1 MTETRAC
8 SGEIIG
14 IDKRYDSVC
23 LAIFLTPEDSID
35 PALRCGMSH
44 DIDYDNFG
52 RDVEIFIRLAVMG
65 NKPHY

>member
-1 MTETRAC
+1 MTETCAC

-35 PALRCGMSH
+35 PAQ
-44 DIDYDNFG
+44 
-52 RDVEIFIRLAVMG
+52 IFEWKIGTKV
-65 NKPHY
+65 KVIE

>member
-1 MTETRAC
+1 MTEIKEPEPGCIEIQGTHTC

-35 PALRCGMSH
+35 PAQ
-44 DIDYDNFG
+44 
-52 RDVEIFIRLAVMG
+52 IFEWKIGTKV
-65 NKPHY
+65 KVIE